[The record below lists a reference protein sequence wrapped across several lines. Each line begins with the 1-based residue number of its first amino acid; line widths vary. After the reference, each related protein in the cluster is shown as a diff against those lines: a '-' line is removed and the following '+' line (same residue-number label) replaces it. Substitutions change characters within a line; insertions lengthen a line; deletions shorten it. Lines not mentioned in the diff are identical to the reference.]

1 MSRTAALR
9 VGLSVLACSLV
20 ATACSG
26 SGEASPTERLW
37 VSAVPT
43 SAKQQLSAFVTSRTG
58 EGKYLGAFF
67 QGSALRGSHDVF
79 EWKDD
84 GKHAATLKFL
94 QDGKTARLRFETCTP
109 SRGFD
114 HCLLVHGD
122 PTGAKK
128 YQSRKRWTV
137 RRPGKKTADAVMIPQ
152 LLLEFA
158 QDDEDLGAAFAI
170 DDADAP

>member
-1 MSRTAALR
+1 MMLR
-9 VGLSVLACSLV
+9 PAVLCVFLV
-20 ATACSG
+20 AAACGG
-26 SGEASPTERLW
+26 SGVASPTERLW

-43 SAKQQLSAFVTSRTG
+43 STKQELSAFVTTRTG

-67 QGSALRGSHDVF
+67 HGSALRGTHDVF

-84 GKHAATLKFL
+84 GKDAARLKFL

-122 PTGAKK
+122 PTGANK
-128 YQSRKRWTV
+128 YQSRKRWTI
-137 RRPGKKTADAVMIPQ
+137 RRPGKKTVDAVMIPQ
-152 LLLEFA
+152 LLMELAE
-158 QDDEDLGAAFAI
+158 DDEELEAALAI
-170 DDADAP
+170 DDADTL